1 MKQSTH
7 FYEAFAC
14 RDNGEEF
21 SLGIYPKLLMAKRAI
36 LSDECHSSAH
46 DLKKT
51 TYNIERIDVLKG
63 DLEKITDEDAK
74 EAMTRLLFCGYSEK
88 LIAEFIHDDD
98 FNEIRCQRE
107 HIVFSRRAHYEL

>member
-21 SLGIYPKLLMAKRAI
+21 SLGIFPKLLMAKRAI
-36 LSDECHSSAH
+36 LSDECHSSEH

-63 DLEKITDEDAK
+63 DLEKITDEAAK
-74 EAMTRLLFCGYSEK
+74 EAMAWLLFCGYSEK
-88 LIAEFIHDDD
+88 IIDEFIHNDD

>member
-21 SLGIYPKLLMAKRAI
+21 SLGVFPKLLMAKRAV

-51 TYNIERIDVLKG
+51 TYNIERIDVLRG
-63 DLEKITDEDAK
+63 DLEKITDEAAK
-74 EAMTRLLFCGYSEK
+74 EAMVWLLFCGYSEK
-88 LIAEFIHDDD
+88 LIDDFIHDDD
-98 FNEIRCQRE
+98 FNELRCERNN
-107 HIVFSRRAHYEL
+107 IVFSRRARYDL